1 LNYSRSLLFIVL
13 LGLTFLAPFASF
25 AAEVEVFPAG
35 GGEGIQLALDKASVG
50 GEVVLDQGTYLV
62 NYPIFLRQDK
72 QTLRGA
78 GPRTILRLAD
88 NANCPVVV
96 LGAPLEVTNSLRR
109 GLHLSNL
116 LVDGNRKHQQ
126 REDWRRIPDGSWM
139 ENNGVVVWKV
149 EDAAIDHTTCCRG
162 RSGGLVSTAGTRRL
176 TVQDYTAY
184 DNQFDGL
191 ACYDTQGSHF
201 SQLNLHDN
209 LAAGI
214 SLDLNFVSNI
224 VDGAALTGNG
234 LGIFMRQSR
243 DNVFDGAIIRHC
255 KHDGVFMAQAG
266 GWTQLGWRLF
276 PDTECTGNNF
286 NDLRVE
292 NCAGRAFRVNDASC
306 TNNRISGAV
315 FLHNV
320 RGGLSQPS
328 SNPVTSSALI
338 ERP

>member
-1 LNYSRSLLFIVL
+1 VK
-13 LGLTFLAPFASF
+13 
-25 AAEVEVFPAG
+25 VFPAG
-35 GGEGIQLALDKASVG
+35 GGEGIQLALDKAGIG
-50 GEVVLDQGTYLV
+50 GEVVLDQGTYVV
-62 NYPIFLRQDK
+62 NSPIFLRQDK

-88 NANCPVVV
+88 HANCPVVV
-96 LGAPLEVTNSLRR
+96 LGAPLEKTDTLRR
-109 GLHLSNL
+109 SLHLSDL
-116 LVDGNRKHQQ
+116 LVDGNRAHQQ

-139 ENNGVVVWKV
+139 ENNGVVVWNA
-149 EDAAIDHTTCCRG
+149 EDAAIDHVICCRG
-162 RSGGLVSTAGTRRL
+162 RSGGLVSTARIRRM

-191 ACYDTQGSHF
+191 ACYDTADSHF

-224 VDGAALTGNG
+224 VDGAVLTGNG

-243 DNVFDGAIIRHC
+243 DNIFEDTIIRHS

-276 PDTECTGNNF
+276 PDTECTGNSF

-292 NCAGRAFRVNDASC
+292 NCRGRAFRVNNESC
-306 TNNRISGAV
+306 TNNSISGAV
-315 FLHNV
+315 FLNNV
-320 RGGLSQPS
+320 RGGLSQPPGD
-328 SNPVTSSALI
+328 PVIARALT